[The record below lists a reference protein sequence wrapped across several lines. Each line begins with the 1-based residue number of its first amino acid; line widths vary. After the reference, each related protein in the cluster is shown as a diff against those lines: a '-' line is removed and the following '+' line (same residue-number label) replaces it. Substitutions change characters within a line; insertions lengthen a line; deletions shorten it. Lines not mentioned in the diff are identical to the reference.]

1 LKSPGVYINVKINI
15 NINARKNMTE
25 TKTKLEKLAR
35 IEAGNRERTRRYL
48 ERTKKDGKKQ
58 ISAIISGEA
67 YNELNRLRDAS
78 IQAGKPSSFGQI
90 IELALACYADS
101 LRSKS
106 G

>member
-1 LKSPGVYINVKINI
+1 MIE
-15 NINARKNMTE
+15 TE
-25 TKTKLEKLAR
+25 TQIKLEKLAR
-35 IEAGNRERTRRYL
+35 IEQGNKARSKRFL
-48 ERTKKDGKKQ
+48 EKVKKDGKKQ

-78 IQAGKPSSFGQI
+78 IQAGKTSSFGQI

-101 LRSKS
+101 LYPKP

>member
-1 LKSPGVYINVKINI
+1 
-15 NINARKNMTE
+15 MTE
-25 TKTKLEKLAR
+25 IETKLEKLAR

-48 ERTKKDGKKQ
+48 ERAKKDGKKQ

-67 YNELNRLRDAS
+67 YNELNRLRDAN
-78 IQAGKPSSFGQI
+78 IQAGKPSSFGNI
-90 IELALACYADS
+90 IELSLACYADS

>member
-1 LKSPGVYINVKINI
+1 
-15 NINARKNMTE
+15 MTE
-25 TKTKLEKLAR
+25 IKTKLEKLAR
-35 IEAGNRERTRRYL
+35 LEAGNRERVKRYL
-48 ERTKKDGKKQ
+48 NRVKKDGKKQ
-58 ISAIISGEA
+58 ISAIVSANA